1 MESAIE
7 NMKAYF
13 HSEGMGLKKSYL
25 NKSPELQSLLY
36 ALSLYTL
43 STGMSIYS
51 GWLNIKCIDNLIK
64 RFMES
69 SIEKEMESYGEV
81 NLLIELKQ
89 NPGMDKQ
96 LNVKIIA
103 ATNLVYRAASFR
115 PYISLDIIGPGLSNF
130 KRNAATK
137 SMANQWSPKFNQQF
151 RFLPLSLTLIIFV
164 SSVFHCHQQKTFGI
178 ICSKSLVK
186 TTASCPPIK

>member
-1 MESAIE
+1 MESKTLLPRHCEVMESAIE

-43 STGMSIYS
+43 STGIYS
-51 GWLNIKCIDNLIK
+51 VWLTILLINQKDNLIK

-69 SIEKEMESYGEV
+69 SIEKEMESFGEV

-151 RFLPLSLTLIIFV
+151 RFNPLM
-164 SSVFHCHQQKTFGI
+164 
-178 ICSKSLVK
+178 
-186 TTASCPPIK
+186 

>member
-1 MESAIE
+1 
-7 NMKAYF
+7 
-13 HSEGMGLKKSYL
+13 
-25 NKSPELQSLLY
+25 
-36 ALSLYTL
+36 
-43 STGMSIYS
+43 
-51 GWLNIKCIDNLIK
+51 
-64 RFMES
+64 MES
-69 SIEKEMESYGEV
+69 SIEKEMESFGEV

-115 PYISLDIIGPGLSNF
+115 PYISLDIVGPGLANF

-151 RFLPLSLTLIIFV
+151 RYNDELYFLTHLA
-164 SSVFHCHQQKTFGI
+164 FHCHQLRMFETISYK
-178 ICSKSLVK
+178 LHVK
-186 TTASCPPIK
+186 TTA

>member
-1 MESAIE
+1 
-7 NMKAYF
+7 
-13 HSEGMGLKKSYL
+13 
-25 NKSPELQSLLY
+25 
-36 ALSLYTL
+36 
-43 STGMSIYS
+43 
-51 GWLNIKCIDNLIK
+51 
-64 RFMES
+64 MES
-69 SIEKEMESYGEV
+69 SIEKEMESFGEV

-115 PYISLDIIGPGLSNF
+115 PYISLDIVGPGLANF

-151 RFLPLSLTLIIFV
+151 RYNNELHSI
-164 SSVFHCHQQKTFGI
+164 
-178 ICSKSLVK
+178 
-186 TTASCPPIK
+186 

>member
-1 MESAIE
+1 MESKTLSPRHCEVMESAIE

-43 STGMSIYS
+43 STGKLTSKCLRFLVLLGS
-51 GWLNIKCIDNLIK
+51 GFLLQNLDNLIK

-69 SIEKEMESYGEV
+69 SIEKEMESFGEV

-103 ATNLVYRAASFR
+103 ATNLIYRAASFR
-115 PYISLDIIGPGLSNF
+115 PYISLDIVGPGLANF

-151 RFLPLSLTLIIFV
+151 RYD
-164 SSVFHCHQQKTFGI
+164 
-178 ICSKSLVK
+178 SKFYQLF
-186 TTASCPPIK
+186 T